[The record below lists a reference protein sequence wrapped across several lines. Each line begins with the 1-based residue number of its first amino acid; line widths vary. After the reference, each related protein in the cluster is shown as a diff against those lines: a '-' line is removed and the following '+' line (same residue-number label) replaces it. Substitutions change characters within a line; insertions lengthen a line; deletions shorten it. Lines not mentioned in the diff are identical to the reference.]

1 MIKTF
6 RKDELVSDVLEI
18 ESLKIQTKEASIV
31 KEGSE
36 CGIKLKGYDDY
47 QEGDVIRFYKQID
60 TKKRFNYT
68 TGVIEV

>member
-6 RKDELVSDVLEI
+6 RKDELVKEGLEI
-18 ESLKIQTKEASIV
+18 ESLKIQTKETSMV

-47 QEGDVIRFYKQID
+47 QEGDVIKFYKQID
-60 TKKRFNYT
+60 TKKKFS
-68 TGVIEV
+68 